1 MASVSI
7 VPRSPPAVESPRS
20 LSVGEI
26 SGIIKGVSV
35 LSDRELSM
43 VSVLEVDDDDDL
55 SSQTD
60 HIQCYHIVGPVVIDM
75 LSRRI
80 MKKRIEQILIPSISN
95 LSINNC
101 LLTDGHRTLYTR

>member
-1 MASVSI
+1 
-7 VPRSPPAVESPRS
+7 
-20 LSVGEI
+20 
-26 SGIIKGVSV
+26 
-35 LSDRELSM
+35 M

-80 MKKRIEQILIPSISN
+80 MKKRIEQILI
-95 LSINNC
+95 LSIFYIY
-101 LLTDGHRTLYTR
+101 LSTIVY